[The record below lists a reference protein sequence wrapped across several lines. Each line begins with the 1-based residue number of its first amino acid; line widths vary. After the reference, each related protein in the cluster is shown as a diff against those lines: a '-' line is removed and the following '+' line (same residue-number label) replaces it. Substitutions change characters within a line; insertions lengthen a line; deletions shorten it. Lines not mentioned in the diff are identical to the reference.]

1 MNLLNQMSYESLW
14 GFRGLKLRPV
24 KAEAVIKVLEG
35 SFLLPGR
42 KAVIPFCNILMEGVL
57 LSLIIREKN
66 LVEGC

>member
-1 MNLLNQMSYESLW
+1 
-14 GFRGLKLRPV
+14 LKLRPV